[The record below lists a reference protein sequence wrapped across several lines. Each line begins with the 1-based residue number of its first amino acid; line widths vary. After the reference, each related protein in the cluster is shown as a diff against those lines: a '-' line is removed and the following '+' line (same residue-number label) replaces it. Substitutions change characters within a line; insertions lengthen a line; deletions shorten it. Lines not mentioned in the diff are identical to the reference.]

1 MVVMEMTK
9 NKARQRLK
17 GFYGFGE
24 ICFRRMKMQIE
35 KLNVFTRET
44 ICHGEDIEIANYN
57 IEFEAIS
64 DESFIDTAEKVE
76 KIREFI
82 ENL

>member
-1 MVVMEMTK
+1 
-9 NKARQRLK
+9 
-17 GFYGFGE
+17 
-24 ICFRRMKMQIE
+24 MKMQIE

-64 DESFIDTAEKVE
+64 QESFIDTAEKVE

>member
-1 MVVMEMTK
+1 
-9 NKARQRLK
+9 
-17 GFYGFGE
+17 
-24 ICFRRMKMQIE
+24 MQIE

-44 ICHGEDIEIANYN
+44 ICDGKDVEIAKYN
-57 IEFEAIS
+57 IELEAIS
-64 DESFIDTAEKVE
+64 EESFIDTAEKVE

>member
-1 MVVMEMTK
+1 MGLIRK
-9 NKARQRLK
+9 DAFL
-17 GFYGFGE
+17 GE

-44 ICHGEDIEIANYN
+44 ICDGKDVEIANYN

-64 DESFIDTAEKVE
+64 EESFIDTAEKVE

>member
-1 MVVMEMTK
+1 MYL
-9 NKARQRLK
+9 Q
-17 GFYGFGE
+17 
-24 ICFRRMKMQIE
+24 
-35 KLNVFTRET
+35 ET
-44 ICHGEDIEIANYN
+44 ICDGKDVEIANYN

-64 DESFIDTAEKVE
+64 EESFIDTAEKVE